1 MWHNYNF
8 FLLANSLVLN
18 LNYSVKYRN
27 TLVVSLFV
35 EEIENLQNCPIHCV
49 SLARKGGRDMH
60 INIYFCISMNSGDVN
75 TVTRAIKHYVLSIVF
90 FPLSTFLMENLY
102 EYTIVRVFCLAIYI
116 QILAPSTSITSCQ
129 LSSLVLT
136 KFKYSV
142 LKRRV
147 FLSVFL
153 ESCFFFK
160 CNCKNE
166 I

>member
-75 TVTRAIKHYVLSIVF
+75 AVTRALALALALRAINCIFSAF
-90 FPLSTFLMENLY
+90 DFPY
-102 EYTIVRVFCLAIYI
+102 G
-116 QILAPSTSITSCQ
+116 
-129 LSSLVLT
+129 
-136 KFKYSV
+136 KFV
-142 LKRRV
+142 
-147 FLSVFL
+147 
-153 ESCFFFK
+153 
-160 CNCKNE
+160 
-166 I
+166 

>member
-90 FPLSTFLMENLY
+90 FRFRLSLWKICMS
-102 EYTIVRVFCLAIYI
+102 
-116 QILAPSTSITSCQ
+116 IL
-129 LSSLVLT
+129 SL
-136 KFKYSV
+136 
-142 LKRRV
+142 
-147 FLSVFL
+147 
-153 ESCFFFK
+153 EFFFGDIYSDTSAFDFYYQLPAIFSSSH
-160 CNCKNE
+160 E